1 MEQKA
6 LGLPLSS
13 PELNTAQGDKQ
24 TRSSARFKYEL
35 DYFFSSTNI
44 KSDLASGQR
53 ETERGREEES
63 EKQTA
68 RKGGRDEAKFGRS
81 EPLSRVE
88 KVCFSFAA
96 WELGEPTARGRCG
109 TELAYVSLATD
120 APFLAGFRT
129 RKIQCSLNSSSGG
142 VSQCSC

>member
-81 EPLSRVE
+81 
-88 KVCFSFAA
+88 
-96 WELGEPTARGRCG
+96 
-109 TELAYVSLATD
+109 
-120 APFLAGFRT
+120 FRT